1 MNPDLHRIAGVALAS
16 VLLCIATGSRAET
29 SAAPLLPRFP
39 DFGQLPPPGM
49 YQSRIFKLS
58 QNFPQAKPETE
69 PAVQN
74 ILQIDYT
81 KDWKKYMEAVRAY
94 IYEGNIEGGS
104 IANDFYLEDNKV
116 RTWYHVPWQ
125 HYGPFG
131 REGIHGLTKEGPVF
145 PYVLSASQP
154 GQWQTYAVG
163 FYNPPGG
170 YMIGKVWRDAE
181 NPTTTV
187 MQSEGFPIGTVVAKL
202 LFTTAPV
209 GEVPFLT
216 NPIEWLAYTTKEF
229 MPVTSPRVMS
239 TVRFIQ
245 MDIMVRDPRA
255 KETGGWV
262 FGTFVYNGAL
272 ANPNLWLNAVPVGIM
287 WGNDPEVTSFS
298 DSNPRPTKT
307 VINPELKHTIINTSA
322 DLPPMHLG
330 WGLRLNG
337 PVDNTMSSC
346 QSCHATAQFPQIT
359 PILASMS
366 TKDGKPLTPSDPEWM
381 RWFRRGGRKGG
392 VPLAHERHGPGEREQ
407 GICERDQHH
416 RLGRRQGPLE
426 RPGRGHAVHSA
437 PLNAAPEP
445 RRAG

>member
-58 QNFPQAKPETE
+58 QDFPQAKPETE

-104 IANDFYLEDNKV
+104 
-116 RTWYHVPWQ
+116 
-125 HYGPFG
+125 
-131 REGIHGLTKEGPVF
+131 
-145 PYVLSASQP
+145 
-154 GQWQTYAVG
+154 
-163 FYNPPGG
+163 